1 MESEIMEAVER
12 LQVVTELLVA
22 LRPVLEVV
30 PMDRVGRPVRMELQV
45 ELKILLDVTEE
56 TEHLPALMARLAL
69 VRIGLVDLLQ
79 PRMELLAVDKE
90 GFEELLVAV
99 RVLQTLMEFLVP
111 VRPVLEE
118 LKVLVKVVLVDH
130 LQPVTELLA
139 AARVVLADLMVAV
152 VVVLADL
159 LQANMELLT
168 AVTVTLVDL
177 LQVLTEH
184 QGADKEVLLEGVVTV
199 RVVPGDL
206 LLVLT
211 ELQVVDGE
219 VLDRLAVKHPPTFT
233 EHLLVVRMVCMV
245 EIGHLQELTVHQ
257 MAEATVSGL
266 EAEGVLTG
274 LSPQLGRVQVADMEV
289 ELAMTDPL

>member
-1 MESEIMEAVER
+1 MEAVER

-22 LRPVLEVV
+22 LRPVSEVV

-45 ELKILLDVTEE
+45 ELKIRSDVMEE
-56 TEHLPALMARLAL
+56 TKHFPALMAHLAL

-79 PRMELLAVDKE
+79 PRMELLVVDKE
-90 GFEELLVAV
+90 VLEELLVAV
-99 RVLQTLMEFLVP
+99 WVVLAEFLQTLMEFLAP

-118 LKVLVKVVLVDH
+118 LKVLVDH
-130 LQPVTELLA
+130 LQAVTELLA

-152 VVVLADL
+152 VMVLADL

-168 AVTVTLVDL
+168 AATVTLVDL

-199 RVVPGDL
+199 RAVPVDL
-206 LLVLT
+206 LQVLT

-233 EHLLVVRMVCMV
+233 ENLLVVRMVCMV

-289 ELAMTDPL
+289 ALAMKDPL